1 MTKKLYAEYEE
12 SSKKLQQLP
21 EYETLVKASQ
31 LLNDGSYWGP
41 EAEAT
46 ISPEDVNMDA
56 LKIQMKLF
64 LKQYGEDVDPNN
76 MSSDSFKD
84 LVDRVIQEKRSETM
98 NSGNTNEVTE
108 ALMNPSNELGK

>member
-1 MTKKLYAEYEE
+1 MTKLQYAKCEE
-12 SSKKLQQLP
+12 SSKKLKELP

-31 LLNDGSYWGP
+31 LMNDGSYWGP

-46 ISPEDVNMDA
+46 LSPSDINIDA

-64 LKQYGEDVDPNN
+64 LKQYGNDVDLDN

-84 LVDRVIQEKRSETM
+84 LVDRVMNEKSEQ
-98 NSGNTNEVTE
+98 SPSHITE
-108 ALMNPSNELGK
+108 ANETLVEYSNRLE